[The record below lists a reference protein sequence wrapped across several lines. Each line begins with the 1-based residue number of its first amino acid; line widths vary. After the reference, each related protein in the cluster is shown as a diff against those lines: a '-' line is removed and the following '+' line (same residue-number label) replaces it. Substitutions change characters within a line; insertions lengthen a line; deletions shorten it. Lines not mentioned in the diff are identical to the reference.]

1 MSWRFVVRDG
11 LLDRVAAVLAAPR
24 PGPLVFTGET
34 GIGRSTVLELAAGL
48 VDERT
53 DALIPLRGTPGR
65 LATLREH
72 LPPDVPVPRA
82 GGLGV
87 VVEALERHA
96 DGRRPVV
103 LLDDAHLADHATVQV
118 LRDLHV
124 RTGAVLV
131 LALRTDRFPGPDP
144 LDCLRYEP
152 GFQRVEVPPMGVD
165 EVASLASDVLGGP
178 VSAAAAEALRAVTG
192 GNPALLRRYLTA
204 GALRAAMRQGESP
217 GLSLGDVPHEGVELD
232 ERGRERL
239 REAVRDAWREL
250 SLDVLDQA
258 CRLALLAGEEAA
270 VSLVWPQVLLLRGN
284 AREALAQVRETG
296 AAPSEARALTR
307 AFVLAFGPEGTDKAC
322 ALLDDVARTTPAWAS
337 RLDAVRAWL
346 LAVGGDTAEARQV
359 VADLVPD
366 RQAAVFA
373 QAALATVALAENRP
387 TQAVSALRRALTGA
401 ERMRDELPWLAP
413 YLTACLV
420 DGLVLAGRLAE
431 ATWTAAQL
439 RAHAGHW
446 EAAVSLGACAETVFQ
461 RVGSR

>member
-24 PGPLVFTGET
+24 PRPLVFTGET

-53 DALIPLRGTPGR
+53 DALIPLRGAPGR

-72 LPPDVPVPRA
+72 LPADVRVPRA
-82 GGLGV
+82 GRLGV
-87 VVEALERHA
+87 VVAALERHA

-131 LALRTDRFPGPDP
+131 LALRTDRFPGADP

-152 GFQRVEVPPMGVD
+152 GFQRVEVPPMNLD
-165 EVASLASDVLGGP
+165 EVTALASDVLGGA

-204 GALRAAMRQGESP
+204 GALRAAVSQGDSP

-232 ERGRERL
+232 EHGRERL

-284 AREALAQVRETG
+284 AREALAHVRVTG
-296 AAPSEARALTR
+296 APSEAGALTR

-322 ALLDDVARTTPAWAS
+322 VLLDDLARATPAWAP

-346 LAVGGDTAEARQV
+346 LAVGGDTPEARQV

-366 RQAAVFA
+366 RRAAVFA
-373 QAALATVALAENRP
+373 QAALATVALAENQP
-387 TQAVSALRRALTGA
+387 SQAVSALRRALTGA

-413 YLTACLV
+413 YLTALLV

-431 ATWTAAQL
+431 ATATAAQL

-461 RVGSR
+461 RVNSR